1 MDNVVRTTCVPVIET
16 IRVQIVPNV
25 SCLFCLISS
34 LLIFS
39 SILTRILFTT
49 SLLPHIQTIG
59 TCPFGRAHVDTPK
72 GDLDSSLILGNSN
85 DVVLS
90 GSTGVYPYGTT
101 EGFPLMADTAGNVYS
116 DTAHEYMECSNKGLC
131 DRDRG
136 LCECLPGYDGA
147 ACQRASCPSNVQ
159 SLTPGSSLSD
169 RSNLAFKIFNGKS
182 AFSGRV
188 TQGAQEGQCS
198 GHGTCMTQAQLS
210 SLDNNNIYD
219 LWDKDSTMG
228 CKCDPGCV
236 SFVCVY
242 VYPSSSCRLTFSPH
256 HHLFTTQLHWT

>member
-1 MDNVVRTTCVPVIET
+1 MDNVVLTTCVLVIET

-25 SCLFCLISS
+25 SYLSCSS
-34 LLIFS
+34 RCIYFLVNPHTFS
-39 SILTRILFTT
+39 SPPPFF
-49 SLLPHIQTIG
+49 SPIQTIG

-72 GDLDSSLILGNSN
+72 GDLDSSLILGSSS

-159 SLTPGSSLSD
+159 SLTPGSSLND

-228 CKCDPGCV
+228 CKCDPG
-236 SFVCVY
+236 
-242 VYPSSSCRLTFSPH
+242 
-256 HHLFTTQLHWT
+256 

>member
-1 MDNVVRTTCVPVIET
+1 MCTCDRNYQGADCSERELFVLSYFVVI
-16 IRVQIVPNV
+16 
-25 SCLFCLISS
+25 
-34 LLIFS
+34 IFS
-39 SILTRILFTT
+39 SILTY
-49 SLLPHIQTIG
+49 SPLPFFSPIQTIG

-228 CKCDPGCV
+228 CKCDPGYV
-236 SFVCVY
+236 LFVLCCMRA
-242 VYPSSSCRLTFSPH
+242 YPSSPCVD
-256 HHLFTTQLHWT
+256 

>member
-1 MDNVVRTTCVPVIET
+1 MDNVVLMTCVPVIET

-25 SCLFCLISS
+25 SCLFCLTRVTNFLINPQHS
-34 LLIFS
+34 LLHFPS
-39 SILTRILFTT
+39 PSH
-49 SLLPHIQTIG
+49 PKTIG

-72 GDLDSSLILGNSN
+72 GDLDSSLILGSSN

-228 CKCDPGCV
+228 CKCDPGYVCFICV
-236 SFVCVY
+236 VCVLIL
-242 VYPSSSCRLTFSPH
+242 PRLV
-256 HHLFTTQLHWT
+256 

>member
-1 MDNVVRTTCVPVIET
+1 MCTCDRNYQGADCSE
-16 IRVQIVPNV
+16 RE
-25 SCLFCLISS
+25 LFVLSS
-34 LLIFS
+34 RLVTKQSSIFS
-39 SILTRILFTT
+39 QSSHIFFCA
-49 SLLPHIQTIG
+49 SLLPRIQTIG

-72 GDLDSSLILGNSN
+72 GDLDSSLILGSSN

-228 CKCDPGCV
+228 CKCDPGYV
-236 SFVCVY
+236 LFVLCCMCA
-242 VYPSSSCRLTFSPH
+242 YPSSPCVD
-256 HHLFTTQLHWT
+256 